1 MAVMRDVCRTALVM
15 IACMCPWARGAEP
28 SPPPPEQKMLLQ
40 KPLDAGGELV
50 IVRGPETDA
59 ARFRGILPEEMIGP
73 ARAVFSVWA
82 ELRAGGDG
90 GEGRAAIVLW
100 SALLPVL
107 KDERAPTVAAL
118 DAAIRQGELVVAL
131 AWGSAIYLYIQ
142 EIGPPG
148 VWGGR
153 TAVLRP
159 ADWSLLAAA
168 SSILPEQIHVKLDRA
183 KDGRWSAVVI
193 HRVPNGEQ
201 RTRFDQV
208 KETWEFR
215 KADRQQTDAK

>member
-1 MAVMRDVCRTALVM
+1 
-15 IACMCPWARGAEP
+15 
-28 SPPPPEQKMLLQ
+28 MLLQ

-90 GEGRAAIVLW
+90 GDGGDGGEGRAAIVLW

-118 DAAIRQGELVVAL
+118 DAVIRQGELVVAL
-131 AWGSAIYLYIQ
+131 AWRSAIYLYIQ

-148 VWGGR
+148 AWGGR

-215 KADRQQTDAK
+215 KADRRQTDAK